1 MKPYWVKQW
10 LPLPSVFGHQSAK
23 NFPTVTKIGTDE
35 ETHYTSVLPN
45 LRDLYMFNSIDAQ

>member
-10 LPLPSVFGHQSAK
+10 LPLPSVFGYQSAK